1 MKVLCAV
8 DGSEFSHWGVEALR
22 SLIVQRVDTVIL
34 LHVADTTALKGK
46 KAKGRA
52 HVKTSLDA
60 ISKEGA
66 DLLHRMAQAAS
77 VALSDLATTFRP
89 KIRTVLA
96 QGPVAETIVKEAN
109 RRRVDLVIVGS
120 RGLSD
125 IREFLLGSVS
135 RKVISLAMRPV
146 LIVKRRLPEMGLVVL
161 AMDGS
166 KYSRAAA
173 EFLRAHLLPDVA
185 RLSVV
190 SVVPP
195 VVTDLAARVLP
206 AAQLEALTKPE
217 EDRAR
222 ELMAAVRESFLKE
235 GCAVTA
241 EVLTGHPS
249 HAIMSH
255 AEKQRAELVVVG
267 SRGLTG
273 PDRLLLGSVS
283 ESVVKHA
290 PCSVLVVRG
299 KTG

>member
-8 DGSEFSHWGVEALR
+8 DGSEFSQWGVEALR

-34 LHVADTTALKGK
+34 LYVADTSALKGK

-52 HVKTSLDA
+52 HVKTSLEA
-60 ISKEGA
+60 ITKEA
-66 DLLHRMAQAAS
+66 TDLLHRMAQAAG
-77 VALSDLATTFRP
+77 VALSDLATNLRP
-89 KIRTVLA
+89 KVQTVLA

-109 RRRVDLVIVGS
+109 RRRVDLVILGS

-135 RKVISLAMRPV
+135 RKVVTLAGRPV
-146 LIVKRRLPEMGLVVL
+146 LVVKRRLPERGLVML
-161 AMDGS
+161 AVDGS

-195 VVTDLAARVLP
+195 VVTELAARVLP
-206 AAQLEALTKPE
+206 TAQLESLSKPE
-217 EDRAR
+217 EERAH
-222 ELMAAVRESFLKE
+222 ELLASVRETFLKE
-235 GCAVTA
+235 GNAVTA
-241 EVLTGHPS
+241 EVLTGNPS
-249 HAIMSH
+249 HAIISH

-273 PDRLLLGSVS
+273 QDRFLLGSVS

-299 KTG
+299 KSG

>member
-8 DGSEFSHWGVEALR
+8 DGSEFSRWGVEALR
-22 SLIVQRVDTVIL
+22 SLVLQRVDTVIL
-34 LHVADTTALKGK
+34 LHVADTTALKRTT
-46 KAKGRA
+46 AEGRA
-52 HVKTSLDA
+52 HLKTSLAA
-60 ISKEGA
+60 ITAEGSA
-66 DLLHRMAQAAS
+66 LLHRMAQAAS
-77 VALSDLATTFRP
+77 VALSELATTFRP
-89 KIRTVLA
+89 KIRTVLT
-96 QGPVAETIVKEAN
+96 QGPVAERIVKEAT

-135 RKVISLAMRPV
+135 RKVVALAACPV
-146 LIVKRRLPEMGLVVL
+146 LVVKRRLPEIGLVVL
-161 AMDGS
+161 AIDGS

-173 EFLRAHLLPDVA
+173 GFLRAHLLPDVA

-206 AAQLEALTKPE
+206 AAQLDSLTKPE

-222 ELMAAVRESFLKE
+222 DLVATARESFLKE

-249 HAIMSH
+249 HVIISY

-273 PDRLLLGSVS
+273 QDRFLLGSVS